1 MSLGPELISAQ
12 ADEINLRRLHRRV
25 RSIESGDKWL
35 TLFIGHDEAFFF
47 SWDAEFYGCCLANAG
62 EIRVLRDMASSRPP
76 IQNAIKSHLSGA
88 ELLGARAVGRDRVL
102 EITFRRAVG
111 GGAFHSKSLIL
122 EASGRYSNLIL
133 LDSDDRKTIIEAAS
147 HIYPDVNRYRTII
160 PGRPY
165 APPPPIDGVLLEN
178 FRIGGEGGNTD
189 SLNNSLDKIVGL
201 GKPLIAA
208 IKKTCAQ
215 NKQSISS
222 AIAPLI
228 NYGGAAGE
236 SVCQR
241 IGSYVTIF
249 PELLSEAAR
258 IDTASPLEAARHC
271 AIIPVMDRH
280 ADRIKRKISSC
291 LAALTKTNAKKI
303 DETEALLRSSEDA
316 ERLMETGRLLLEN
329 TASIPRGASNAELTE
344 WTEGGAVTRV
354 VLLDP
359 QKDASRNA
367 EAYFTKYK
375 KKRAAAERAQRI
387 LPSLYGERASLME
400 QEAALMSSDGDILI
414 LTSIM
419 EELLPPQT
427 SKGKKD
433 PPLPPHKRV
442 SIAEGEGTLFIG
454 SSAKGNHYVTFRL
467 AVSGDIWLHA
477 QGVPG
482 AHVILR
488 VTGKPD
494 GASLKRMIEIAAS
507 AAAYYSRARGSG
519 NIRVD
524 YTERR
529 HVRAITGA
537 GPAQVTYHE
546 FSSISANSDEFVY

>member
-1 MSLGPELISAQ
+1 
-12 ADEINLRRLHRRV
+12 
-25 RSIESGDKWL
+25 
-35 TLFIGHDEAFFF
+35 
-47 SWDAEFYGCCLANAG
+47 
-62 EIRVLRDMASSRPP
+62 MASSRPP
-76 IQNAIKSHLSGA
+76 IQNAVKSHLSGA
-88 ELLGARAVGRDRVL
+88 ELVGARAVAHDRVL
-102 EITFRRAVG
+102 EIIFRRAVG
-111 GGAFHSKSLIL
+111 GGAFQSKSLIF

-133 LDSDDRKTIIEAAS
+133 LDNDGERKTIIEAAS

-165 APPPPIDGVLLEN
+165 TPPPPIDGVLLEN
-178 FRIGGEGGNTD
+178 FPIGGEDGD
-189 SLNNSLDKIVGL
+189 IDKIIGL

-215 NKQSISS
+215 NERSVSGV
-222 AIAPLI
+222 IAPLI
-228 NYGGAAGE
+228 EHAAGV

-241 IGSYVTIF
+241 IGSYVTVF

-258 IDTASPLEAARHC
+258 LDTVSPLEAARHC
-271 AIIPVMDRH
+271 AILPIMTRH
-280 ADRIKRKISSC
+280 ADRIKRKIGSR
-291 LAALTKTNAKKI
+291 LASLTKTNAKKI
-303 DETEALLRSSEDA
+303 DETEALLRSSGDA
-316 ERLMETGRLLLEN
+316 ERLMETGRLLLAN
-329 TASIPRGASNAELTE
+329 LSSIPRGAAQVKLTE

-354 VLLDP
+354 AELDP
-359 QKDASRNA
+359 EKDASRNA

-375 KKRAAAERAQRI
+375 KKRAAAERAERV
-387 LPSLYGERASLME
+387 LPSLYGERGGLME
-400 QEAALMSSDGDILI
+400 QEAALMSCDGDILI

-419 EELLPPQT
+419 EELLPPPAP
-427 SKGKKD
+427 KGKKD
-433 PPLPPHKRV
+433 PPPPPHKRV
-442 SIAEGEGTLFIG
+442 TIAEGEGTLFIG

-494 GASLKRMIEIAAS
+494 GASLARMREIAAS

-546 FSSISANSDEFVY
+546 FSSIYANSDEFVY